1 MARRPQ
7 LPSRVARRIDG
18 RRTRMFLDLIGP
30 PTRAFVEDHGLQ
42 VRHGPLQGM
51 FYLPGLEATSG
62 DLVAKLLGAYEAELH
77 PALEQWIAVAP
88 ERIIDVGCAEGY
100 YAVGLAHA
108 IPSATVYAYDID
120 QAARA
125 RCAQLAALNE
135 ATERVVIE
143 GECRPETLN
152 EHPESGVAL
161 LSDCEGYERI
171 LLDPGIAPRLAGWR
185 ILVEL
190 HEFLDAGIT
199 EVLRGRFAD
208 THEIEVIEGVVRDGS
223 DYEELAAIDERRR
236 RALLSENRPGAM
248 RWMAL
253 TPRSA
258 G

>member
-1 MARRPQ
+1 MARRPH
-7 LPSRVARRIDG
+7 LPSRIARRIDS
-18 RRTRMFLDLIGP
+18 RRTRAFLDLTGP
-30 PTRAFVEDHGLQ
+30 PTRAFVEDYGLQ
-42 VRHGPLQGM
+42 VRHGPLKGM

-77 PALEQWIAVAP
+77 PVLEQWVAAAP
-88 ERIIDVGCAEGY
+88 DRILDVGSAEGY

-108 IPSATVYAYDID
+108 MPGTTVYAYDID
-120 QAARA
+120 QSARA

-143 GECRPETLN
+143 GECTPQSLN
-152 EHPESGVAL
+152 DHPESGVAL

-171 LLDPGIAPRLAGWR
+171 LLDPVIAPRLAGWR

-190 HEFLDAGIT
+190 HEFLDEGIT
-199 EVLRGRFAD
+199 ETLRGRFAQ
-208 THEIEVIEGVVRDGS
+208 THDVEVIEGVERDGTA
-223 DYEELAAIDERRR
+223 YEELAAIDDRTR

-253 TPRSA
+253 TPR
-258 G
+258 

>member
-1 MARRPQ
+1 MARRPH

-18 RRTRMFLDLIGP
+18 RRTRAFLDLIGP
-30 PTRAFVEDHGLQ
+30 PTRSFVEDHGLQ

-77 PALEQWIAVAP
+77 PVLEQWVAAGP
-88 ERIIDVGCAEGY
+88 ERILDVGSAEGY

-108 IPSATVYAYDID
+108 IPGATVYAYDID

-143 GECRPETLN
+143 GECTPHSLN
-152 EHPESGVAL
+152 DHPESGVAL

-171 LLDPGIAPRLAGWR
+171 LLDPVIAPRLAGWR

-190 HEFLDAGIT
+190 HEFLDVGIT
-199 EVLRGRFAD
+199 ETLRGRFAQ
-208 THEIEVIEGVVRDGS
+208 THEIEVIEGVERDATAY
-223 DYEELAAIDERRR
+223 DELAAIDDRTR

-248 RWMAL
+248 RWMSL
-253 TPRSA
+253 TPR
-258 G
+258 